1 MMVLGIALISLSLL
15 FGSDAALR
23 VMVFRV
29 WVGGIAGLDS
39 DRALALLLA
48 AAEGSASA
56 PYEYE
61 QIESKAKL
69 SGEIFQKT

>member
-1 MMVLGIALISLSLL
+1 
-15 FGSDAALR
+15 
-23 VMVFRV
+23 MVFRV

-39 DRALALLLA
+39 DGAVALLLA
-48 AAEGSASA
+48 AEGSVSA
-56 PYEYE
+56 PHEYE

>member
-1 MMVLGIALISLSLL
+1 
-15 FGSDAALR
+15 
-23 VMVFRV
+23 MVFRV

-39 DRALALLLA
+39 DRAVALLLA

-56 PYEYE
+56 PHEYE